1 MNSVH
6 QNERKIENT
15 RQNHQRCKAMKAI
28 GVLSGF
34 DDYDALSKENP
45 HANFGSIAELFEAI
59 TTTPGGND
67 ERHTAHNAEKF
78 N

>member
-1 MNSVH
+1 
-6 QNERKIENT
+6 
-15 RQNHQRCKAMKAI
+15 MKAI

-45 HANFGSIAELFEAI
+45 HANFCSIAELFEAI